1 MTRSETTNTF
11 QEGLVMDLN
20 PLTTPNTVLTSALN
34 ATLVTFNGNEYVL
47 QNDMGNGRV
56 ETAYLPE
63 GYIPMGTAELGGII
77 YVVSYNPLINKCQIG
92 SFPSP
97 ERNITSDELAN
108 LSDVVVTNDDFQK
121 KTNGQYNGELKTF
134 LLKVSLL
141 DSDAV
146 SNITQLN
153 PGDKYAIY
161 CIKGGISDN
170 KYYISDVGNNETQL
184 EVDSV
189 PRTVTIHVVSI
200 GDDGKITYLDNS
212 LKWTQLG
219 EDGYYYIKETASE
232 NNIQQDDVDKYR
244 TLVNTA
250 YNTFT
255 SKVSGQLALLFELKV
270 IDSFSLTWDADVSDA
285 SVSDTDESD
294 AEGQQSYDKKA
305 TIKFE
310 MNWTS
315 SDSVINPKYAILEQ
329 STYSKALKAINNDDN
344 DIVKEG
350 SYCTFVD
357 KADSEDGNVDK
368 VDFTDRNNDGSDENI
383 IKKVGDFKY
392 NSSETL
398 QDYIWS
404 YKVTPAMKF
413 GKLPYLAKE
422 GSINFLDI
430 GSGKIEIT
438 EWRYFIQN
446 TNFYMNCGFDIYPEK
461 NKRIEN
467 ITFYFVP
474 FYKIEDFKNKFT
486 QSSAENIYESSN
498 DIPKYVIT
506 DRTSYA
512 GNFQELINFGE
523 FSRILDGTI
532 EKDLLYLVN
541 IVFKYG
547 QDGSWEYRSH
557 YRWLYTTGQW
567 NETYTQGEVLDF
579 NTLSLDDV
587 LSYDQEWEVVDN
599 IGRQTSTRN
608 SGVTKPNEISEDPT
622 YDMFGS
628 MITTVNYNQSGKS
641 FDSNEQSYH
650 VDTITTITS
659 YPNLFKFN
667 QQKGDTYKFEI
678 KQTSLQID
686 GDPVSYDMP
695 SYLQDLVTPKIKEQE
710 NKLIKLAT
718 DLPSTIESVA
728 LDGING
734 ETEYSKVK
742 DQLEATLINPDNT
755 DPSFDINVKGALF
768 SKIAATLIASNV
780 IVKQT
785 LKPFVFEQTDLNKL
799 GFNVDVSKNSV
810 DVSEY
815 FIEKH
820 QDINGSGGFTFFF
833 TANINGTDRTTTSQ
847 DDFGHEADNHLDY
860 WWSGNRS
867 FYTQLVNLMNRL
879 KSCFKIVYTFG
890 DGDNRTMFT
899 SWFNEGETSNN
910 LHDYYYVWIKT
921 ENGNYLPINCFSKG
935 EDGRKKLAKFLL
947 VLYSQLYYVDTEQ
960 METTL
965 PVVSNIVYATNYREI
980 YNILISSS
988 ITVAENS
995 LNTHVALYSKSNES
1009 LITLNFIQG
1018 LFSDDQKGFISMNNI
1033 NTSKEIKY
1041 KDKTLSHTF
1050 SLINESL
1057 YNTFLRGKET
1067 TIGGYAYLSSSSNI
1081 SQYNIAKDSRY
1092 IYVYNPEI
1100 QDFQK
1105 ISSNSGKNIYYLSTD
1120 ISIQDDGRVI
1130 FSYSTNPEQTIGD
1143 LEILDY
1149 IQAKDGE
1156 LVFSE
1161 SSVLID
1167 TYDLYFHTSARGK
1180 GNAGLMAHG
1189 NSNLLI
1195 NSDFKYIIQT

>member
-1 MTRSETTNTF
+1 
-11 QEGLVMDLN
+11 MDLN
-20 PLTTPNTVLTSALN
+20 PLTTPNSVLTSALN

-63 GYIPMGTAELGGII
+63 GYVPMGTVELGGII

-97 ERNITSDELAN
+97 ERNITSDEIAN
-108 LSDVVVTNDDFQK
+108 LPDVVVTNDDFQK
-121 KTNGQYNGELKTF
+121 KQNGVFTGELKTF
-134 LLKVSLL
+134 LLKVNLL
-141 DSDAV
+141 DSSSV

-161 CIKGGISDN
+161 CTQNGISEN
-170 KYYISDVGNNETQL
+170 KEYISDVGNDSTQL
-184 EVDSV
+184 QVDSV

-200 GDDGKITYLDNS
+200 GDDGKITYLDDS
-212 LKWTQLG
+212 LKWTELASG
-219 EDGYYYIKETASE
+219 GNYYIKETNSSE
-232 NNIQQDDVDKYR
+232 IQVTDVDKYR

-270 IDSFSLTWDADVSDA
+270 IDSFSLTWDADVIDI
-285 SVSDTDESD
+285 
-294 AEGQQSYDKKA
+294 EGQEQYDKTA

-315 SDSVINPKYAILEQ
+315 SDPDINPKYAILEQ
-329 STYSKALKAINNDDN
+329 SKYSDNLSALNSSPIKANSSCKFDSTYSPRRA
-344 DIVKEG
+344 
-350 SYCTFVD
+350 
-357 KADSEDGNVDK
+357 
-368 VDFTDRNNDGSDENI
+368 NDGSDQNI
-383 IKKVGDFKY
+383 IKSVGNFKY
-392 NSSETL
+392 NSNETL
-398 QDYIWS
+398 QDYTWK
-404 YKVTPAMKF
+404 YKITPAMNF
-413 GKLPYLAKE
+413 GKLPYLSKE
-422 GSINFLDI
+422 GTINFLDI

-467 ITFYFVP
+467 ITFYFIP
-474 FYKIEDFKNKFT
+474 FYKIQRFSGQFE
-486 QSSAENIYESSN
+486 QSSGINIYESSN
-498 DIPKYVIT
+498 DIPRYVIT

-512 GNFQELINFGE
+512 GNYQELINFGE
-523 FSRILDGTI
+523 FSRILNGTI

-547 QDGSWEYRSH
+547 QDNSWEYRSH

-579 NTLSLDDV
+579 NTLPLDDV

-628 MITTVNYNQSGKS
+628 MITTVNYNQSEGS
-641 FDSNEQSYH
+641 FDSNQQSYH
-650 VDTITTITS
+650 VDTTTTITS
-659 YPNLFKFN
+659 YSNLFKFN
-667 QQKGDTYKFEI
+667 QQNDDTYNFEI
-678 KQTSLQID
+678 KQTSLRTD

-695 SYLQDLVTPKIKEQE
+695 SYLQELVTPRIKEQNE
-710 NKLIKLAT
+710 DDLIVLDE
-718 DLPSTIESVA
+718 DLPSTIEGVA
-728 LDGING
+728 LDGINDKV
-734 ETEYSKVK
+734 EDSKVK
-742 DQLEATLINPDNT
+742 DQLEATLLNSNNT
-755 DPSFDINVKGALF
+755 SPSFDINVKGALF

-780 IVKQT
+780 TVKQT
-785 LKPFVFEQTDLNKL
+785 LKPFVFEQTDFNKL
-799 GFNVDVSKNSV
+799 GFNVNVSKNFGESSV
-810 DVSEY
+810 DTSEY

-820 QDINGSGGFTFFF
+820 QDIKGNGGFTFFF
-833 TANINGTDRTTTSQ
+833 TNNINGADRTTTSQ
-847 DDFGHEADNHLDY
+847 DDFGSETGNHLDY

-879 KSCFKIVYTFG
+879 KNCFKIVYTFG
-890 DGDNRTMFT
+890 NGDNRTMFT
-899 SWFNEGETSNN
+899 SNFNEDTNENN
-910 LHDYYYVWIKT
+910 LNDYYYVWIKT
-921 ENGNYLPINCFSKG
+921 ENGNYLPINCFKKG
-935 EDGRKKLAKFLL
+935 ELGRQELAKFLL
-947 VLYSQLYYVDTEQ
+947 VFYSQLYYVDTEQ

-980 YNILISSS
+980 YNILISSAIN
-988 ITVAENS
+988 ITADS
-995 LNTHVALYSKSNES
+995 LNNHVSLYSENNGQ
-1009 LITLNFIQG
+1009 LTLKQIQD
-1018 LFSDDQKGFISMNNI
+1018 LFTDDQKEFILINNI
-1033 NTSKEIKY
+1033 STSKGIEY
-1041 KDKTLSHTF
+1041 EDKTLSHTF

-1067 TIGGYAYLSSSSNI
+1067 TIGGYAYLSSSSNV

-1105 ISSNSGKNIYYLSTD
+1105 ISSNNGNNIYSSLNNDSEKKISD

-1130 FSYSTNPEQTIGD
+1130 FTYNTEQAIGS

-1149 IQAKDGE
+1149 IQTRDGE

-1180 GNAGLMAHG
+1180 GDAGLMAHG

-1195 NSDFKYIIQT
+1195 NSDFKYTQ

>member
-20 PLTTPNTVLTSALN
+20 PLTTPNSVLTSALN
-34 ATLVTFNGNEYVL
+34 ATLITFNGNEYVL

-63 GYIPMGTAELGGII
+63 GYVPMGTAELGGII

-97 ERNITSDELAN
+97 ERNITSDEMTN
-108 LSDVVVTNDDFQK
+108 LPDVIVSNSDFQGDQFD
-121 KTNGQYNGELKTF
+121 GQLKTF

-141 DSDAV
+141 DSSNL

-161 CIKGGISDN
+161 CTQGGITNN
-170 KYYISDVGNNETQL
+170 KEYISDIGNDDNHLQ
-184 EVDSV
+184 VDST
-189 PRTVTIHVVSI
+189 PRNVTIHVVSI
-200 GDDGKITYLDNS
+200 GDDGKITYLDDS
-212 LKWTQLG
+212 LKWTPCNNG
-219 EDGYYYIKETASE
+219 EGNYYIKETQGSE
-232 NNIQQDDVDKYR
+232 IDISDVDQYR
-244 TLVNTA
+244 SLVNSA

-270 IDSFSLTWDADVSDA
+270 IDSFSLTWDSQVQNVEGSNYDRQ
-285 SVSDTDESD
+285 
-294 AEGQQSYDKKA
+294 AE
-305 TIKFE
+305 ILFE

-315 SDSVINPKYAILEQ
+315 SDSKINPKWGVLER
-329 STYSKALKAINNDDN
+329 SDYSESLAALNSNKVQAS
-344 DIVKEG
+344 
-350 SYCTFVD
+350 SYCEFNP
-357 KADSEDGNVDK
+357 S
-368 VDFTDRNNDGSDENI
+368 DRVNDGSDPNI
-383 IKKVGDFKY
+383 IVSVGDFLY
-392 NSSETL
+392 NSNETL
-398 QDYIWS
+398 QDYIWN

-467 ITFYFVP
+467 ITFYFIP
-474 FYKIEDFKNKFT
+474 FYKIERFKDQFA
-486 QSSAENIYESSN
+486 QSSDVNIYESSN

-512 GNFQELINFGE
+512 GNYQELINFGE
-523 FSRILDGTI
+523 FSRILNGTI

-547 QDGSWEYRSH
+547 QDDSWEYRSH

-579 NTLSLDDV
+579 NTLPLDDV

-628 MITTVNYNQSGKS
+628 MITTVNYNQPKGNQSEGS
-641 FDSNEQSYH
+641 FDSNQQSYH
-650 VDTITTITS
+650 VDTTTTITS
-659 YPNLFKFN
+659 YSNLFKFN
-667 QQKGDTYKFEI
+667 QQDSDTYNFEI
-678 KQTSLQID
+678 KQTSLQTD

-695 SYLQDLVTPKIKEQE
+695 SYLQDLVTPKIKEQNE
-710 NKLIKLAT
+710 NDLIVLDE
-718 DLPSTIESVA
+718 DLPSTIEGVA
-728 LDGING
+728 LDGINS
-734 ETEYSKVK
+734 EEEDNKAI
-742 DQLEATLINPDNT
+742 DQLEATLNPNNT
-755 DPSFDINVKGALF
+755 SFDINVKGALF
-768 SKIAATLIASNV
+768 SKIAATLVASNV
-780 IVKQT
+780 TVKQT
-785 LKPFVFEQTDLNKL
+785 LKPFVFEQTDFNRL
-799 GFNVDVSKNSV
+799 GFDVSGNSV
-810 DVSEY
+810 DTLEY
-815 FIEKH
+815 FKESH
-820 QDINGSGGFTFFF
+820 QDLNKGGSGFTFYF
-833 TANINGTDRTTTSQ
+833 TSNINGTDRTTTSK
-847 DDFGHEADNHLDY
+847 DDFGSEANIHLDY

-879 KSCFKIVYTFG
+879 KSCFKIVYTSG

-899 SWFNEGETSNN
+899 SNFNEDYNGNN
-910 LHDYYYVWIKT
+910 LYDYYYVWIKT
-921 ENGNYLPINCFSKG
+921 ENGNYLPINCFGKG
-935 EDGRKKLAKFLL
+935 TSGRQNLAKFLL
-947 VLYSQLYYVDTEQ
+947 VFYSQLYYVDTEQ

-988 ITVAENS
+988 INIAADS
-995 LNTHVALYSKSNES
+995 LNDHVSLYSENNGQ
-1009 LITLNFIQG
+1009 LTLKQIQD
-1018 LFSDDQKGFISMNNI
+1018 LFSDDQKEFILINNI
-1033 NTSKEIKY
+1033 STSKGIEY
-1041 KDKTLSHTF
+1041 EDKTLSHTF

-1057 YNTFLRGKET
+1057 YSTFLRGKET
-1067 TIGGYAYLSSSSNI
+1067 TIGGYAYLSSSLNV
-1081 SQYNIAKDSRY
+1081 SQYSTSKDSRY

-1105 ISSNSGKNIYYLSTD
+1105 ISSNSGNNIYSLSNN
-1120 ISIQDDGRVI
+1120 ISIQDGRVI
-1130 FSYSTNPEQTIGD
+1130 FSYNTGQTIGD

-1149 IQAKDGE
+1149 IQAKNGE

-1167 TYDLYFHTSARGK
+1167 TYDIYFHTGAKGD

-1195 NSDFKYIIQT
+1195 NPNFKCPYNQ